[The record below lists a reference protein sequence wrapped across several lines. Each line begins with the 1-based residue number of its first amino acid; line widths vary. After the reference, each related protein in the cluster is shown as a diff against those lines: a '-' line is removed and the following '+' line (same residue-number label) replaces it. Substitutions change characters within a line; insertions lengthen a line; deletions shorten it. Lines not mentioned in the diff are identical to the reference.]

1 MIRLH
6 PNHLQRQDLDNPLM
20 GEPQILGPQRRMR
33 PALKPNHLA
42 DSQGARA
49 QYGPHL
55 LLIEYFLLLRPLLDL
70 LIERMIEV
78 LIEQGY
84 LIEGGAEGVL

>member
-6 PNHLQRQDLDNPLM
+6 SYHLQRQNLHNAFVS
-20 GEPQILGPQRRMR
+20 EPQILGPQRSMR
-33 PALKPNHLA
+33 PALKPNHLT
-42 DSQGARA
+42 DSQRTRA

-55 LLIEYFLLLRPLLDL
+55 LLIKYFLLLRPLFDL
-70 LIERMIEV
+70 LIKRMIEV

>member
-1 MIRLH
+1 
-6 PNHLQRQDLDNPLM
+6 M
-20 GEPQILGPQRRMR
+20 GESQILGPESRMR
-33 PALKPNHLA
+33 PSLKPNHLT
-42 DSQGARA
+42 DCQRTGT

-55 LLIEYFLLLRPLLDL
+55 LLIKYLLLLRPLLDL

-84 LIEGGAEGVL
+84 LIEGRAEGIL